1 MENKF
6 TTVEFLFNKLT
17 YKSSSYA
24 SAHCIN
30 PSLLMSAW
38 LTTIVFSVSA
48 LFCRKISEKV
58 YLSLKTVNYQKKGRA
73 WRWTFLR
80 VSKQVKACGFNWRVF
95 HHANFSNLA
104 NVFASVIVF
113 PLKHIIRVSFAF
125 WHQKWQNYCDESLFL
140 FWWHMGHVNL
150 AMTAYLFK
158 VHVEFFGQKD
168 SIDKTWF
175 FINIFYYTINRKR
188 PDMHILP
195 KTASTSNR
203 CPLKVTSTTFLF
215 TKKAI
220 SALSVVT

>member
-1 MENKF
+1 MKNKF

-24 SAHCIN
+24 STRCIH

-58 YLSLKTVNYQKKGRA
+58 YLSMKTVNSQKKGRA

-140 FWWHMGHVNL
+140 FWMAHGTHQL
-150 AMTAYLFK
+150 SDDCLF
-158 VHVEFFGQKD
+158 VQSSCWIFWTERLDWQ
-168 SIDKTWF
+168 
-175 FINIFYYTINRKR
+175 NMIFYNHLLLYNKQKKIR
-188 PDMHILP
+188 H
-195 KTASTSNR
+195 
-203 CPLKVTSTTFLF
+203 VHF
-215 TKKAI
+215 TENCLNFK
-220 SALSVVT
+220 